1 MIVRVS
7 LLLVTM
13 MIGGWSAFA
22 ADPQR
27 IVSTAPS
34 ITESLFALGAG
45 DRLVGVTS
53 YCRYPPDAQQKT
65 VVGDFASPNLESVLR
80 LRPDLVVVLSDR
92 TDLVERLTG
101 FGLPVL
107 VLRQE
112 TLNEVL
118 ESFLVLGSRVG
129 CSQAAQELVNRIRRR
144 LDGIGSSLEGR
155 RRPRTLFLVGR
166 NTGSLSDLY
175 AAGESSYLGELLELA
190 GAENAARG
198 AAGAYP
204 KLSLE
209 EILRRDPEVILDL
222 SQGPAGSDL
231 HVEREIR
238 ELWARFPGL
247 TAVHQRR
254 VHVLGED
261 VFLIPGP
268 RVVDAVEKLVRL
280 IHGDSG

>member
-1 MIVRVS
+1 MILRVN
-7 LLLVTM
+7 LLLLM
-13 MIGGWSAFA
+13 WMAGWPLFG

-45 DRLVGVTS
+45 DRVVGVTS
-53 YCRYPPDAQQKT
+53 YCRYPPEAQRKT

-80 LRPDLVVVLSDR
+80 LHPDLVVVLSDR
-92 TDLVERLTG
+92 GDLVERFTG

-112 TLNEVL
+112 SLNEVL
-118 ESFLVLGSRVG
+118 ESFLVLGDRIG
-129 CSQAAQELVNRIRRR
+129 CRQAAQELTDRIRGR
-144 LDGIGSSLEGR
+144 LEKVRDSLEGR

-166 NTGSLSDLY
+166 NTGTLSDLY

-198 AAGAYP
+198 AVGAYP

-209 EILRRDPEVILDL
+209 EILRRDPEVILDF
-222 SQGPAGSDL
+222 SHGSAGSDDQAQ
-231 HVEREIR
+231 REIR

-247 TAVHQRR
+247 TAVRQGR
-254 VHVLGED
+254 VHILVD
-261 VFLIPGP
+261 NVFLVPGP
-268 RVVDAVEKLVRL
+268 RVVDAVEELVRL
-280 IHGDSG
+280 IHGESR

>member
-1 MIVRVS
+1 MTVRVS
-7 LLLVTM
+7 LLLVM
-13 MIGGWSAFA
+13 MMMGWWPVLG

-34 ITESLFALGAG
+34 ITESVFALGAG

-53 YCRYPPDAQQKT
+53 YCRYPPEAQRKT

-80 LRPDLVVVLSDR
+80 LHPDLVVVLSDR
-92 TDLVERLTG
+92 NDLIERFTG

-118 ESFLVLGSRVG
+118 ESFLVLGERVG
-129 CSQAAQELVNRIRRR
+129 CRQAAQELVGQLRGRLDAIRRR
-144 LDGIGSSLEGR
+144 LEGR

-190 GAENAARG
+190 GAENSARG

-222 SQGPAGSDL
+222 SHGSAGSDPQA
-231 HVEREIR
+231 EREIR

-247 TAVHQRR
+247 TAVRQRR
-254 VHVLGED
+254 VHVLVED

-268 RVVDAVEKLVRL
+268 RLVDAVEKLVKL
-280 IHGDSG
+280 IHGDSR